1 MKDQRLTEQELQEFQ
16 AHKQESNR
24 LAALL
29 GELHYQRILLD
40 FEVEDVKESI
50 RNISSKQREHLQ
62 QLGIKYGNGVIN
74 PQTGEITN
82 LPSN

>member
-1 MKDQRLTEQELQEFQ
+1 MEKQRLTEQELQEFQ

-29 GELHYQRILLD
+29 GELHYQRVLLD
-40 FEVEDVKESI
+40 FEIEAVKESVK
-50 RNISSKQREHLQ
+50 NLSSKQREHLQ
-62 QLGIKYGNGVIN
+62 QLGIKYGNGVVN